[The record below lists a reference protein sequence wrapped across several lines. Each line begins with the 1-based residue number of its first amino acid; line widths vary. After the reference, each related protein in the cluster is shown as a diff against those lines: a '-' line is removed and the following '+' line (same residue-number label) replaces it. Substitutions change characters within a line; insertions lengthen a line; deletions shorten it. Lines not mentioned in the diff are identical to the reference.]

1 LADICVSYAR
11 SDRALV
17 TPIVRALEAQG
28 WSVWRDHA
36 IVAGQ
41 EFDDRIEAELNA
53 AKAVIVV
60 WTPASTGSR

>member
-1 LADICVSYAR
+1 MADIFVSYAR

-17 TPIVRALEAQG
+17 TPIVRALEAQC
-28 WSVWRDHA
+28 WSVWWDHA